1 MAERL
6 RTWGRLYA
14 WLALTMVLVGV
25 GVWAGLRYL
34 AAQQAAAARAAPK
47 VAVWVVTAPVAANTP
62 ILPADVKAEVW
73 PAALVPPG
81 RYVGAVAG
89 LYAAEALD
97 PGEPL
102 LAAQVYRPASRDLIA
117 SRLPPGD
124 VAVDLAVGP
133 TNGVDGVIAPGDRVS
148 VLATVPAGTD
158 GPARTV
164 LFLRHVAV
172 LAVNGSLN
180 AVPTPGQGEQLILAV
195 TPTVAEALVFA
206 QSHAALT
213 VVLERP
219 GAHYGPVPAYGAG
232 WPASP

>member
-1 MAERL
+1 MTERL

-14 WLALTMVLVGV
+14 WMVLTMVLVGV

-34 AAQQAAAARAAPK
+34 ADRQADALRAAPK
-47 VAVWVVTAPVAANTP
+47 VAVWVVTTPVAADTP
-62 ILPADVKAEVW
+62 VLPPDVKAELW
-73 PAALVPPG
+73 PASLVPPG
-81 RYVGAVAG
+81 RYVGPVGG
-89 LYAAEALD
+89 LYAAEALA

-102 LAAQVYRPASRDLIA
+102 LASQVYRPATSDLIA
-117 SRLPPGD
+117 TRLPPGD

-148 VLATVPAGTD
+148 VLATVPAGTN

-164 LFLRHVAV
+164 LFLSHVEV
-172 LAVNGSLN
+172 LAVNGSLS
-180 AVPTPGQGEQLILAV
+180 AAPAPGQGEQLILAV
-195 TPTVAEALVFA
+195 TPRVAEALAFA

-219 GAHYGPVPAYGAG
+219 GAHFGPVPAYGAN